1 MEPVLIDPSAPKG
14 ENAKKIIRLAVPIIV
29 VNLLYTVESMFSLA
43 LVSGISASA
52 VAAVGFSLSLLW
64 FIYSLMALSY
74 TGTSVLVAQR
84 VGAGENPSPVLFTGL
99 IVSFLIALPLTFFG
113 KDLTLYLMGLLGASQ
128 RVISLAEGYLT
139 PIFWFITVGFMTNT
153 FYGAFN
159 GAGDTKTPMKVALLM
174 NVVNISTAY
183 VLIYGKFGLPAMGV
197 TGAGWGIV
205 LSELLAFLIYLYLT
219 RLKGIPFKLE
229 FSLDRGILMRFLRVG
244 TPTAIERAVTS
255 LSFNVFVGFLAKF
268 GDKVLA
274 AHQIGLRV
282 ESLSFMVGFGFMVAG
297 TVIAGQNYGA
307 RNMAGLVYGVRFTAN
322 LTAFLMGFL
331 GLVLIAFP
339 RYLTL
344 PFSRDPEVIRWAVY
358 YLIIVGISQV
368 PMAYAVVFSG
378 VLKGMGRT
386 TVPMVVNVASFW
398 LFRILPSYLLL
409 KVIHSP
415 LIPWTFMTV
424 EMFLR
429 ALLFYLA
436 FRREVRLQED
446 VKISM
451 RKDRKREN
459 KGL

>member
-1 MEPVLIDPSAPKG
+1 MQRVLIDPSAPVRG
-14 ENAKKIIRLAVPIIV
+14 NAKKIVRLALPIIV
-29 VNLLYTVESMFSLA
+29 VNLLYTVESMFSLV

-84 VGAGENPSPVLFTGL
+84 VGAGKDPSPVLFTGL
-99 IVSFLIALPLTFFG
+99 LVSFLIALPLTFYG
-113 KDLTLYLMGLLGASQ
+113 KGLVLFLMSFLGASDT
-128 RVISLAEGYLT
+128 VVSLASDYLT

-159 GAGDTKTPMKVALLM
+159 GAGDTKTPMKVAVLM

-183 VLIYGKFGLPAMGV
+183 CLIYGKFGLPKLGV
-197 TGAGWGIV
+197 QGAGWGIV

-219 RLKGIPFKLE
+219 RVKGRPFKLT
-229 FSLDRGILMRFLRVG
+229 FGVNRKLFLRFLRIG
-244 TPTAIERAVTS
+244 TPTAVERAITS
-255 LSFNVFVGFLAKF
+255 LSFNVFVGFLAHF

-282 ESLSFMVGFGFMVAG
+282 ESVSFMIGFGFMVAS

-307 RNMAGLVYGVRFTAN
+307 KNLPGLIYGVKFTAK
-322 LTAFLMGFL
+322 LTAFLMGVL
-331 GLVLIAFP
+331 GVLLIAFP
-339 RYLTL
+339 KYLTL

-358 YLIIVGISQV
+358 YLIIVGVSQV
-368 PMAYAVVFSG
+368 PMAYAVIFSG
-378 VLKGMGRT
+378 ALKGMGRT

-398 LFRILPSYLLL
+398 LFRIIPSYLLL
-409 KVIHSP
+409 KVVYSP
-415 LIPWTFMTV
+415 LVPWTFMTV

-429 ALLFYLA
+429 ALFFYFA
-436 FRREVRLQED
+436 FKREVRRQ
-446 VKISM
+446 SPSFSPQP
-451 RKDRKREN
+451 
-459 KGL
+459 GPPSG